1 MDDIKLSNFE
11 GPLDLL
17 LHLVKDGSENILDID
32 IASITDKYLDYINNE
47 DNLDINV
54 SSEYLVL
61 AAELMYLKSKSL
73 LPRDNDK
80 EDDEDS
86 EELTK
91 EKLINRLLDYE
102 KYKEVTGTFKSLEE
116 ERKNIY
122 IKGPEKVS
130 NYVEKKIEK
139 EENIDALIDAF
150 KSFLNRQELDKPL
163 ETTITEKEY
172 SVKERKSGIK
182 SILKEKKKAY
192 LDELIEEHSKPY
204 LVVTFL
210 GVLEMVKERDI
221 VINQDKNFDKI
232 LIELRDN

>member
-1 MDDIKLSNFE
+1 MGDIKLSNFE

-17 LHLVKDGSENILDID
+17 LHLVKEGSENIFDID
-32 IASITDKYLDYINNE
+32 IASITDRYLEYINNE

-73 LPRDNDK
+73 LPKDNDK
-80 EDDEDS
+80 DEDEDS
-86 EELTK
+86 EEITK

-116 ERKNIY
+116 ERKSIY
-122 IKGPEKVS
+122 IKGPEKISYYTDKRV
-130 NYVEKKIEK
+130 EK
-139 EENIDALIDAF
+139 EESIDVLIEAF
-150 KSFLNRQELDKPL
+150 RSFLNRQELDKPL

-172 SVKERKSGIK
+172 SVRERKSGIR

-192 LDELIEEHSKPY
+192 LDELIEEYSKPY

-210 GVLEMVKERDI
+210 GVLEMVKEKDI

-232 LIELRDN
+232 LIELRDK